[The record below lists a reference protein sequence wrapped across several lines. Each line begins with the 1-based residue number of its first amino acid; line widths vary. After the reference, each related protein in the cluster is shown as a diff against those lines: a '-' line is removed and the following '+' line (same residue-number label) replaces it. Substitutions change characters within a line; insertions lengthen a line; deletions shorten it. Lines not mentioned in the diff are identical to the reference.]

1 MTPEPD
7 AAQQVTPTTV
17 VVGCADTASGRA
29 ALHFAA
35 EEARLRGAVLRLV
48 LAYEPGVDPD
58 LADFDEDPSG
68 LREHAE
74 RTAQASAASI
84 AEQLGDG
91 APTVE
96 VVVEPGPA
104 TTVLLTAARDAALLV
119 IGARSEGLLARMLQ
133 GSTMAEVLH
142 RAAGPVVVLPA
153 PPRP

>member
-7 AAQQVTPTTV
+7 AAQQATPAV

-29 ALHFAA
+29 ALRFAA

-84 AEQLGDG
+84 AEQLGNG

-96 VVVEPGPA
+96 MVVEPGPA
-104 TTVLLTAARDAALLV
+104 
-119 IGARSEGLLARMLQ
+119 
-133 GSTMAEVLH
+133 STEVL
-142 RAAGPVVVLPA
+142 ADYELPSEAGDPKGG
-153 PPRP
+153 RSQSFTS